1 MLMIHFARK
10 PRPKTNL
17 ELADMQDSTQMTI
30 SEVDVR
36 EELTFLLQSR
46 LFQQSQ
52 RLVRFLTFTV
62 ERALSGRLED
72 LKEYTIGVEVY
83 DRGSSFCPSVDSIV
97 RGEARR
103 LRGKLKDYYE
113 GEGRERPIFIY
124 YRLGSYI
131 PLFRRNEPVSNIPI
145 PATTRHPLSLD
156 DSHPVIAVVPFRDLS
171 NKPATLALANGITD
185 ELIHLLTTKGDY
197 RVVASSTLSQF
208 LSRGIDTRAIGDRL
222 GVHILFEGSVKQEKT
237 AFRITSSLVDA
248 DGFQLSSHRFDAA
261 AADAAQLFALQETI
275 ASDLARRLSRLVD
288 KQPES
293 KSCLTFPN
301 MDVIAGRSIANLAKC

>member
-1 MLMIHFARK
+1 M
-10 PRPKTNL
+10 N
-17 ELADMQDSTQMTI
+17 DSMQVAF
-30 SEVDVR
+30 SEIDIR
-36 EELTFLLQSR
+36 EELKLLLQSR
-46 LFQQSQ
+46 SFQQSQ
-52 RLVRFLTFTV
+52 RLVRFLNFTI
-62 ERALSGRLED
+62 ERALAGKLDD

-83 DRGSSFCPSVDSIV
+83 DRGPSFCPSVDSIV

-113 GEGRERPIFIY
+113 GEGIERPIFIY
-124 YRLGSYI
+124 YRLGSYA
-131 PLFRRNEPVSNIPI
+131 PLFRRREPVSNIPI
-145 PATTRHPLSLD
+145 PATPRHPLSLD
-156 DSHPVIAVVPFRDLS
+156 DPHPVVAVVPFRDLS

-208 LSRGIDTRAIGDRL
+208 LSRGIDTHAIGDRL

-261 AADAAQLFALQETI
+261 TANAAQLFDLQETI
-275 ASDLARRLSRLVD
+275 ASDLVSRLSRLVD

-301 MDVIAGRSIANLAKC
+301 MNAIAGRSIANLAKC